1 MNEFLEW
8 LRDNKGVV
16 LAGAAGLLLLSVVI
30 GLFVGLSSR
39 EGARAPET
47 KEGARTSGKSE
58 RLRAEVQSQDLPAPI
73 VPDLDKEIS
82 AFSFVLDR
90 SEAVLDAIDA
100 LPFRASA
107 LLKERALDLQPDVVP
122 FVWGN
127 EEFEVLMKN
136 YEPSEP

>member
-1 MNEFLEW
+1 MNEFLGW
-8 LRDNKGVV
+8 LRDNRGMV
-16 LAGAAGLLLLSVVI
+16 LAGAAGLLVLSVVI

-47 KEGARTSGKSE
+47 KEGALSPGESG

-90 SEAVLDAIDA
+90 SEAVLDTIDA

-107 LLKERALDLQPDVVP
+107 LLKERTIDLQPDVVP

-127 EEFEVLMKN
+127 EELEVLMKN